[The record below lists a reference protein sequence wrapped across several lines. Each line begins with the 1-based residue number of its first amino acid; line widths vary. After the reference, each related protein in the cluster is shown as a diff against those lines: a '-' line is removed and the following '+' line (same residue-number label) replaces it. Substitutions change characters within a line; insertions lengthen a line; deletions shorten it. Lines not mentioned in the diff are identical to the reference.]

1 MIPVFLTA
9 KHMLDPIARRTPVNV
24 ELEVVAASEP
34 TAVTTIVM
42 MRKRISKLKFILPMT
57 VMRVVVTR
65 GSDIL
70 IMWVREAEVMPR
82 LELVIREP

>member
-1 MIPVFLTA
+1 
-9 KHMLDPIARRTPVNV
+9 MLDPRARRTPVNV

-70 IMWVREAEVMPR
+70 IMWVREADVTPR

>member
-9 KHMLDPIARRTPVNV
+9 KHTLDPRARRTPVNV
-24 ELEVVAASEP
+24 ESEVVAASEP
-34 TAVTTIVM
+34 TAVMTIVM
-42 MRKRISKLKFILPMT
+42 MSQRMSKLKSILPMT
-57 VMRVVVTR
+57 VIRVVVTR

>member
-1 MIPVFLTA
+1 MFLTA
-9 KHMLDPIARRTPVNV
+9 KHMLDPRARRTPVNV

-70 IMWVREAEVMPR
+70 IMWVREADVTPR

>member
-1 MIPVFLTA
+1 
-9 KHMLDPIARRTPVNV
+9 
-24 ELEVVAASEP
+24 
-34 TAVTTIVM
+34 M
-42 MRKRISKLKFILPMT
+42 MRKRISKLKLILPMT

-70 IMWVREAEVMPR
+70 IMWVREADVTPR

>member
-9 KHMLDPIARRTPVNV
+9 KHMLDPRARRTPVNV

-70 IMWVREAEVMPR
+70 IMWVREADVTPR